1 MRIKTTIKD
10 KNKTDVKNKTKT
22 KTKTKT
28 KKKYIYIYIIHVF
41 QTHRDKTVVQI
52 LERTPS
58 FLGSSL
64 PNPLQTEQYTVSY
77 SNRMFVAPVRGRYCK
92 HFKVLSFSFF
102 SFPCSATLLFK
113 RVLQRIRTTK
123 RKLYILEF
131 QSYSF
136 ET

>member
-10 KNKTDVKNKTKT
+10 KNKTDVKKNI
-22 KTKTKT
+22 
-28 KKKYIYIYIIHVF
+28 YIYIYIIHVC
-41 QTHRDKTVVQI
+41 QTHRDNTVVHI

-77 SNRMFVAPVRGRYCK
+77 SNRMFVAPVRGSYCK

-102 SFPCSATLLFK
+102 PFHVQLHCFLK
-113 RVLQRIRTTK
+113 EYCK
-123 RKLYILEF
+123 G
-131 QSYSF
+131 
-136 ET
+136 

>member
-10 KNKTDVKNKTKT
+10 KNKTDVKNKKN
-22 KTKTKT
+22 KKAKKQT
-28 KKKYIYIYIIHVF
+28 KKKCIYIYIYIIHVF
-41 QTHRDKTVVQI
+41 QTHRDKTVVHI

-77 SNRMFVAPVRGRYCK
+77 SNRMFVAPVRGSYCK

-102 SFPCSATLLFK
+102 PFHVQLHCFLK
-113 RVLQRIRTTK
+113 EYCK
-123 RKLYILEF
+123 G
-131 QSYSF
+131 
-136 ET
+136 

>member
-10 KNKTDVKNKTKT
+10 KNKTDVKNKTK
-22 KTKTKT
+22 KN
-28 KKKYIYIYIIHVF
+28 KKNKKLYIYIYIYIIHVF
-41 QTHRDKTVVQI
+41 QTHRDKTVVHI

-113 RVLQRIRTTK
+113 RVLQRKRTTK

>member
-10 KNKTDVKNKTKT
+10 KNKTDVKNKTK
-22 KTKTKT
+22 KN
-28 KKKYIYIYIIHVF
+28 KKNKKLYIYIIHVF
-41 QTHRDKTVVQI
+41 QTHRDKTVVHI

-113 RVLQRIRTTK
+113 RVLQRKRTTK

>member
-10 KNKTDVKNKTKT
+10 KNKTDVKNKTK
-22 KTKTKT
+22 KN
-28 KKKYIYIYIIHVF
+28 KKNKKLYIYIYIIHVF
-41 QTHRDKTVVQI
+41 QTHRDKTVIHI

-113 RVLQRIRTTK
+113 RVLQRKRTTK